1 MPRYCYD
8 LQVTFYD
15 LSSGEV
21 DCRARYRGHAQSLD
35 YSFRDLFYYRLR
47 FLDYI
52 RKQRPRRVAV
62 RSAISRIRSLHLV
75 VLKLSLNE
83 VQGARQ

>member
-15 LSSGEV
+15 CTSGEV

-35 YSFRDLFYYRLR
+35 YLFRDLFYYRLR
-47 FLDYI
+47 FRDYI

-62 RSAISRIRSLHLV
+62 RSAISRIRSLHL
-75 VLKLSLNE
+75 LCSNL
-83 VQGARQ
+83 Q